1 MNVEVNKEEVFS
13 LINLLCDAQINMVRD
28 YPKQE
33 IYKSKKYLVLEELKI
48 KFKEVM
54 NNAWYY
60 DVF

>member
-1 MNVEVNKEEVFS
+1 MNVEVNKEEVFT
-13 LINLLCDAQINMVRD
+13 LINLLCYAQINMVRD

-54 NNAWYY
+54 NNA
-60 DVF
+60 